1 MRAAGEPD
9 DFWVKNYLENGLR
22 LPKIYIKMFG
32 SNATPEVRA
41 AGEPDDFWV
50 KNYLENGLRLP
61 KIYIKMFSSNDAG
74 GVKMEI
80 FG

>member
-1 MRAAGEPD
+1 
-9 DFWVKNYLENGLR
+9 
-22 LPKIYIKMFG
+22 MFG